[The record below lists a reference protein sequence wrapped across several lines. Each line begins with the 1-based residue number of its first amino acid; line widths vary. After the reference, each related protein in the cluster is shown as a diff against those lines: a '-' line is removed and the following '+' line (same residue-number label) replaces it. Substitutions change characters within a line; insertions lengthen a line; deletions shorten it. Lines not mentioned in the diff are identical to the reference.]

1 MTVSAA
7 KLEANRRNAMR
18 SCGPRTQSGKDRS
31 KLNAVKHGM
40 RAATLVL
47 LDEEQRIVDDAV
59 EYSWL
64 RDRARRAHEARLA
77 TAYQDMHWAYQDM
90 HCSRMPLQGRGTLRP
105 GAFAIAFE
113 AESPNQNNCRA
124 NSNRLASSS
133 LDSPKPSTYRLAT
146 GLALLVLSVERG
158 IAPPPDVGSSRHPC
172 ECRAMANRDPCD
184 DNSPRSIEDEGCG
197 RRFS

>member
-47 LDEEQRIVDDAV
+47 LDEDAQALDDRKADWTASLLPRGAAEQRIVDDAV

-64 RDRARRAHEARLA
+64 RDRARRAQEARLA
-77 TAYQDMHWAYQDM
+77 TNIVNAGVDEAIREADEVLRLGQKLFWDNRGPLANYPHYDMEKDGNPE
-90 HCSRMPLQGRGTLRP
+90 CVPLVSESNGT
-105 GAFAIAFE
+105 
-113 AESPNQNNCRA
+113 
-124 NSNRLASSS
+124 RLAVTAIS
-133 LDSPKPSTYRLAT
+133 KP
-146 GLALLVLSVERG
+146 G
-158 IAPPPDVGSSRHPC
+158 
-172 ECRAMANRDPCD
+172 
-184 DNSPRSIEDEGCG
+184 
-197 RRFS
+197 